1 MPGLP
6 NRGRRGWWITA
17 GLVVLI
23 GSGAGLWW
31 WAGRDVGP
39 VAAGLSAYDRQDWDR
54 AILLAR
60 RRLKEAPDDQ
70 EALRLAARTTARQ
83 DRDQAAISTY
93 SRLELKQMTAEDY
106 FLLGRALSRTGQD
119 DLALKSLEVAR
130 DADPDRPEMLDELA
144 QVYYRKD
151 RPVAAEELASRLVR
165 EPGREARAQLML
177 GTFRAARHD
186 PAGAAR
192 ALQRAFEL
200 DPDGK
205 AAAPQPARP
214 LRLLWVRSLLQSAQP
229 AEARRVLEAI
239 PEWQSDPESA
249 WLSSRSFLQERV
261 WSQAATALQAAGSY
275 RRNHP
280 LEPEPAPYVGADA
293 CAECHRSTYDTV
305 LNSRHGTT
313 FARARDAR
321 SLPLP
326 DRPFPDPADPKVQHR
341 YERRDDGIHVETR
354 VGDQVFRALARY
366 ALGSPDHYVT
376 LTGLDEQ
383 GRSRLL
389 RMSHYDSPRGAGW
402 DISTGLV
409 PHPAR
414 PDQFL
419 GELADPGDGERRCLD
434 CHTTNFRAI
443 EDNVGPES
451 ADHAMGCERCHGPG
465 AHHVLAVEAGF
476 SDRAIISPGL
486 RTPRDGQPALRL
498 LPRPDRAAW
507 LYRRAGRPGL
517 VPVPDRAVAEKPLL
531 HGQRRPA
538 PLRHLPRSTP
548 QGRDR
553 GAALRGQVP
562 ELSRDRQDDLS
573 GQSGQGLRR
582 LSHAARLEGADALI
596 SVGP

>member
-1 MPGLP
+1 
-6 NRGRRGWWITA
+6 
-17 GLVVLI
+17 
-23 GSGAGLWW
+23 
-31 WAGRDVGP
+31 
-39 VAAGLSAYDRQDWDR
+39 
-54 AILLAR
+54 
-60 RRLKEAPDDQ
+60 
-70 EALRLAARTTARQ
+70 
-83 DRDQAAISTY
+83 
-93 SRLELKQMTAEDY
+93 MTAEDY

-165 EPGREARAQLML
+165 EPGLEARAQLML

-249 WLSSRSFLQERV
+249 WLSSRSFLQERA

-275 RRNHP
+275 RRDHP

-326 DRPFPDPADPKVQHR
+326 DQPFPDPADPKVQHR
-341 YERRDDGIHVETR
+341 YRARDDGIHVETR

-476 SDRAIISPGL
+476 SDRAIISPG
-486 RTPRDGQPALRL
+486 RAPRETVNRLCGYCHGLTEPHGFTGEPDDPGWYRFQTARLQKSRCYTASGGQLHCVTCHDPHRKVETAAPPYEAKCLSCHGTGKTTCRVNPAKGCVGCHM
-498 LPRPDRAAW
+498 P
-507 LYRRAGRPGL
+507 
-517 VPVPDRAVAEKPLL
+517 
-531 HGQRRPA
+531 
-538 PLRHLPRSTP
+538 
-548 QGRDR
+548 
-553 GAALRGQVP
+553 
-562 ELSRDRQDDLS
+562 
-573 GQSGQGLRR
+573 
-582 LSHAARLEGADALI
+582 RLEGADALI